1 MLELSSLKQFILLN
15 FHRNPKILDNLQSI
29 NMIIEKGYSI
39 ARICDGQFFLMLED
53 QGFTFQYLDNS
64 LSTRLFEV
72 LNSKEEGLLIVIQ
85 RGFAKHDLDFT
96 TSSSKQ

>member
-1 MLELSSLKQFILLN
+1 
-15 FHRNPKILDNLQSI
+15 
-29 NMIIEKGYSI
+29 
-39 ARICDGQFFLMLED
+39 MLED

-85 RGFAKHDLDFT
+85 RCFAKHDLDFT